1 MCVWRTRITG
11 VILILLFACKR
22 EQSIAVR
29 SADVR
34 IVVADT
40 SKSVA
45 AMTRSVEAA
54 GGYVAA
60 SQIWRDGALLRARL
74 TLRVPADRLTE
85 TLAAI
90 RASAKRVETET
101 IKVSSRC

>member
-1 MCVWRTRITG
+1 MCVRTFI
-11 VILILLFACKR
+11 VALLLIPLFACNR
-22 EQSIAVR
+22 DERIVR

-34 IVVADT
+34 VVVADT

-45 AMTRSVEAA
+45 ELTRSVEAA
-54 GGYVAA
+54 GGYVAS
-60 SQIWRDGALLRARL
+60 SQIWRDGELLRARL

-90 RASAKRVETET
+90 RAAAKRVETET
-101 IKVSSRC
+101 IKVSSHC

>member
-1 MCVWRTRITG
+1 MWVRNF
-11 VILILLFACKR
+11 VIVLLMMFVACAH
-22 EQSIAVR
+22 EETAVR

-40 SKSVA
+40 SKTVA
-45 AMTRSVEAA
+45 TVTRSVEAA

-60 SQIWRDGALLRARL
+60 SQIWRDGELLRARL
-74 TLRVPADRLTE
+74 TVRVPADRLTE

-90 RASAKRVETET
+90 RAAAKRVETET

>member
-1 MCVWRTRITG
+1 MCVRK
-11 VILILLFACKR
+11 LIASVMLMLLFACKR
-22 EQSIAVR
+22 EESAVVR
-29 SADVR
+29 SAEVR
-34 IVVADT
+34 IVVDDT

-54 GGYVAA
+54 GGYVAS
-60 SQIWRDGALLRARL
+60 SQIWRDGGLLRARL